1 MKQWNITAGSRWQE
15 LAKMP
20 ANKELKAH
28 VSLTFP
34 FDEMAEAI

>member
-1 MKQWNITAGSRWQE
+1 VEHNSLRRSWQE
-15 LAKMP
+15 LAKML